1 MESHSRS
8 QPLGH
13 GADID
18 LLRAK
23 RKPMETVKGE
33 KDCLRYILVGSSHR
47 GAVVNESD

>member
-33 KDCLRYILVGSSHR
+33 KDCLGIYLWTFPSWLSG
-47 GAVVNESD
+47 NKPY